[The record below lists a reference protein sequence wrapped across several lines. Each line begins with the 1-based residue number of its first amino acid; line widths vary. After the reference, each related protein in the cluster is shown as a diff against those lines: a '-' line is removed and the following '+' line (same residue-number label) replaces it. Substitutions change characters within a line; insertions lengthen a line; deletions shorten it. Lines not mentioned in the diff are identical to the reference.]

1 MQRCSSRN
9 RRNQFQAF
17 TIIELLV
24 VISIIGTLVAL
35 LMPAVQSARIVA
47 PCQCANNLKQMG
59 LAVHEYEEAQKAL
72 PSSDRPP
79 GLTTAPR
86 VSGLVKLLPNLGRTA
101 RFELYDFGKN
111 WSDNTGPKGGN
122 LALTSEPV
130 PVFQCPST
138 PMAARLDGVPEEDPW
153 TPKIA
158 VTDYSPIIGV
168 DYRLGPPAY
177 EPAPGLVGQLG
188 LVDAET
194 IAYSRATPPLPNSG
208 LLRKNEKTRFSDC
221 KDGLS
226 VTILYA
232 ESAGRPYLYRKASTL
247 VGSDLTSNRVN
258 GGGWA
263 RPASDFALNGSS
275 PDGGTIPGP
284 CAINCTNGDQ
294 AAGQSF
300 PLAHYGTEGT
310 GEPYSFHPGGAN
322 FVFADGA
329 VHFLNADISIREF
342 AKLVARRKTRGASD
356 HLDIKGIDF

>member
-1 MQRCSSRN
+1 MQQCSSRN

-24 VISIIGTLVAL
+24 VISIIGTLVAPS
-35 LMPAVQSARIVA
+35 MPAVQSVRNRRAV
-47 PCQCANNLKQMG
+47 PQCANNLKQMG

-138 PMAARLDGVPEEDPW
+138 PMATRLDGVPEEDPW

-168 DYRLGPPAY
+168 DYRLGPPTH

-342 AKLVARRKTRGASD
+342 AKLVVRSD
-356 HLDIKGIDF
+356 HLDIKGVDF